1 MAFTAAT
8 AQFPAELVTEM
19 FNKVKGHSALAALS
33 GQTPIPFSGTTEM
46 VFNLEGEAS
55 IVGEGGAKPASTGSA
70 VPVVIRPLKFVYQT
84 RVSDEFI
91 HCSEEKRIQY
101 LKAFAAGFSRKIGR
115 GFDIAAMHGVNP
127 ADGVAVSGLAT
138 NNFDGVITAA
148 NTVTFTAAAPDV
160 NLNEAISRVRAVE
173 CDVTGMALAPAFGDA
188 MGTLKGSATGTYVYP
203 EFTFG
208 GAPERFAGH
217 KCDVNPTVSAAS
229 SLDVAIVG
237 DFENAFKWGYASN
250 VPLEVIKYGD
260 PDGAGRDLKRYNE
273 VCLRA
278 EAYIGWGIL
287 DAASFAKVASAS
299 N

>member
-1 MAFTAAT
+1 MAFNTTT
-8 AQFPAELVTEM
+8 AQFPAELITEM

-33 GQTPIPFSGTTEM
+33 NQTPIPFSGTTEM
-46 VFNLEGEAS
+46 VFSLDGEAS
-55 IVGEGGAKPASTGSA
+55 IVGEGGAKPAGSGA
-70 VPVVIRPLKFVYQT
+70 MTPVVIRPLKFVYQT

-91 HCSEEKRIQY
+91 RCSDEKRIQY
-101 LKAFAAGFSRKIGR
+101 LKTFAEGFSRKIGR
-115 GFDIAAMHGVNP
+115 GIDIAAFHGVNP
-127 ADGVAVSGLAT
+127 ATGSAVTGLAT

-148 NTVTFTAAAPDV
+148 NTVTYTAAAPDV
-160 NLNEAISRVRAVE
+160 NLNEAISRVSAAD
-173 CDVTGMALAPAFGDA
+173 CNVTGMALAPAFGAA
-188 MGTLKGSATGTYVYP
+188 MGGLKGSGTGVFVYP
-203 EFTFG
+203 EFAFG
-208 GAPERFAGH
+208 GTPKSFASH
-217 KCDVNPTVSAAS
+217 KCDVNSTVSAAS

-237 DFENAFKWGYASN
+237 DFENAFKWGYAAN
-250 VPLEVIKYGD
+250 IPLEVIQYGD